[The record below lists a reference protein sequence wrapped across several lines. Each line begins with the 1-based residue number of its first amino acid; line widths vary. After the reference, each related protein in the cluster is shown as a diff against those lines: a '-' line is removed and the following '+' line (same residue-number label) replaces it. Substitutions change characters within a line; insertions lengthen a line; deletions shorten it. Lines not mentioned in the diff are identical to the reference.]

1 MRLPEEEH
9 LNHSNLSQ
17 IGYSLRSTESP
28 EIDRRMPPSSPAD
41 RVIDHLRRRRRCR
54 RSSAHGVICSPS
66 HKFHTPLRRGRER
79 QQNNNDKGTPSRI
92 VDNVAMKN
100 NNSSSSFH
108 SQTLNF
114 TPIQTI
120 TH

>member
-1 MRLPEEEH
+1 MLSLHSAPGRDRTMRLPEEEH

-54 RSSAHGVICSPS
+54 RSSAHGVIC
-66 HKFHTPLRRGRER
+66 TAVEE
-79 QQNNNDKGTPSRI
+79 
-92 VDNVAMKN
+92 
-100 NNSSSSFH
+100 
-108 SQTLNF
+108 
-114 TPIQTI
+114 
-120 TH
+120 